1 MVATSAKEVPPAKR
15 TGAQQ
20 VRPSP
25 DKQARVFGPNGANH
39 PVPASTD
46 SGTVA
51 CAASRGADELAK
63 PPTPW
68 GVESPEVAPSVPGS
82 DATPTPSEVQ
92 RVIKQVAANVVATLP
107 AFFDDHKADLEG
119 LDPGLIAST
128 PPYAYDAL
136 SLPMTDAAFDFITYG
151 FGPCSRQGCM
161 RQLQICCGSIHSL

>member
-1 MVATSAKEVPPAKR
+1 M
-15 TGAQQ
+15 
-20 VRPSP
+20 
-25 DKQARVFGPNGANH
+25 
-39 PVPASTD
+39 PASTD

-107 AFFDDHKADLEG
+107 AFFDDHKAALEG
-119 LDPGLIAST
+119 LDPGLSVST

-151 FGPCSRQGCM
+151 FGV
-161 RQLQICCGSIHSL
+161 HSLCVGCLRIG

>member
-1 MVATSAKEVPPAKR
+1 MTN
-15 TGAQQ
+15 Q
-20 VRPSP
+20 
-25 DKQARVFGPNGANH
+25 

-107 AFFDDHKADLEG
+107 AFFDDRKADLEG
-119 LDPGLIAST
+119 LDPGLLAST

-151 FGPCSRQGCM
+151 FGVRSLCVGCFRIGCWDEFWSVGCLAGTLVYLGQALAGRLASPHQGI
-161 RQLQICCGSIHSL
+161 LFP